1 MSHRRSF
8 GSPAVARAE
17 EQEITARATAVRDH
31 RRHAIDTAVAQS
43 FYCDV
48 LQGRQVWP
56 SEPTADRT
64 LWFQI
69 GNDLVAV
76 RRNLEGIVIPAR
88 LVVDDPGAI
97 VERCWDAGFTVQVR
111 DTASGVVTFVVTDPF
126 GRRLVLVPHGAAMAT
141 GPTATATLREEST

>member
-1 MSHRRSF
+1 MSRRRSF

-17 EQEITARATAVRDH
+17 EQELTPRAMVVRDR
-31 RRHAIDTAVAQS
+31 RRHLIDTAVARS

-56 SEPTADRT
+56 SERTPDRT

-76 RRNLEGIVIPAR
+76 RRDHEGVFIPAR
-88 LVVDDPGAI
+88 LVVKDPTLIA
-97 VERCWDAGFTVQVR
+97 ERCWDAGFTVQVR
-111 DTASGVVTFVVTDPF
+111 EAASGEVTFVVTDPF
-126 GRRLVLVPHGAAMAT
+126 GRRLVLIPQGAAPLARLTT
-141 GPTATATLREEST
+141 GPVLREEST